1 MSKLENS
8 ISLRYAT
15 APAPPPQ
22 TCSLRISKQLVE
34 KVLLMRIFH
43 LCSVRV
49 FRAEIRDETQSMRSE
64 KLFIKRSKQYT
75 FWHNITTTSPTLD
88 QKTNQTP
95 ALLFSRHASVTKIC
109 LCEPG
114 CQQNHTRGDG
124 ICCSITPAA
133 AHSIAR
139 AVTLACGETRDGSK
153 NYEEWERKGII

>member
-1 MSKLENS
+1 MRLP
-8 ISLRYAT
+8 R
-15 APAPPPQ
+15 PHHRPPQ

-49 FRAEIRDETQSMRSE
+49 FRAEISDETQSMRSE

-95 ALLFSRHASVTKIC
+95 ALLLLCIFSSCVCHKNLFVWTK
-109 LCEPG
+109 LPTES
-114 CQQNHTRGDG
+114 HTRWWNLLQHNTSSSPEPST
-124 ICCSITPAA
+124 CCHPGVWWDT
-133 AHSIAR
+133 
-139 AVTLACGETRDGSK
+139 
-153 NYEEWERKGII
+153 WWQ